1 MVIGL
6 LAVVACTVMF
16 GLVVGRGV
24 VRRLPGP
31 LVLRRRR
38 HLPPQPLGRPL
49 ERVVADLHRIRAEVL
64 APVPGAS
71 KVRRDA
77 TLAAYDDVLA
87 DACRALAVPDLL
99 TALPAG
105 PSARPSGCTPS
116 GSSSRRRAE
125 SPVSVATGRRTA
137 AQTRV

>member
-16 GLVVGRGV
+16 GLVVGTALHAASLG
-24 VRRLPGP
+24 RLAGR
-31 LVLRRRR
+31 LLRRRR

-49 ERVVADLHRIRAEVL
+49 ERVVADLQRIRAEVV

-87 DACRALAVPDLL
+87 EACRTLAVPDLL
-99 TALPAG
+99 SDLPAG
-105 PSARPSGCTPS
+105 TEREAERLHTEWLLE
-116 GSSSRRRAE
+116 RAGV
-125 SPVSVATGRRTA
+125 PVRSHR
-137 AQTRV
+137 